1 MKIAV
6 IINVNMKEYQRNCG
20 ALVCFASVCSEI
32 TSSFCQCLQFSDVSL
47 GEIIDNNISLCK
59 YDKPT
64 PVQKY
69 AIPVVLAKRDL
80 MACAQTGELQ
90 F

>member
-1 MKIAV
+1 MLLKL
-6 IINVNMKEYQRNCG
+6 K
-20 ALVCFASVCSEI
+20 
-32 TSSFCQCLQFSDVSL
+32 FSDVSL
-47 GEIIDNNISLCK
+47 GEIVDGNVALCK

-80 MACAQTGELQ
+80 MACAQTGMHHT
-90 F
+90 